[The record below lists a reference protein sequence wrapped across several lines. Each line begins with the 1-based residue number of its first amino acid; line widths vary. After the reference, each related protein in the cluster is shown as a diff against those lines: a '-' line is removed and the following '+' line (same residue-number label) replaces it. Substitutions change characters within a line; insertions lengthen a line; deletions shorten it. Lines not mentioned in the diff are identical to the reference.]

1 MLVQKLSLDLQKPAS
16 NKLTLGTSFAS
27 FTDREHDFNNKFG
40 NIVESV
46 ENIKNST
53 VRGPERRLRAMV
65 ALTRDPGSFPSIH
78 TDAGSHL
85 SIVPVPGDLT
95 PC

>member
-1 MLVQKLSLDLQKPAS
+1 M
-16 NKLTLGTSFAS
+16 GIRFAS
-27 FTDREHDFNNKFG
+27 GNLEVHGKFSLADL
-40 NIVESV
+40 E

-95 PC
+95 PS